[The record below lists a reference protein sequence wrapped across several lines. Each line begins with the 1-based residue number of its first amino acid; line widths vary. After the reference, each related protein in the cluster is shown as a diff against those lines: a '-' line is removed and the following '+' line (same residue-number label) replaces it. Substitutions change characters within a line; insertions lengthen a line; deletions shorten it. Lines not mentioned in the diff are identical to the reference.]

1 MITLCFLLTAMLVLD
16 LAACRWGATSSDGI
30 NSQEW
35 QRRQNW
41 SGFH

>member
-1 MITLCFLLTAMLVLD
+1 MITLCFLLTALLVLD
-16 LAACRWGATSSDGI
+16 IAACCWGSTSSDGI